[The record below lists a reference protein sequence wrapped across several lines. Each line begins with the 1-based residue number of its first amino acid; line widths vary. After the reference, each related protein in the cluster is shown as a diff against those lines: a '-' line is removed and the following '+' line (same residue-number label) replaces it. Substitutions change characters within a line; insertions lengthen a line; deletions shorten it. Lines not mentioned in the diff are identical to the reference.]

1 MRNSIH
7 QSKKIDFSN
16 NKLNILMVG
25 CFPPPIVGSSV
36 ANQFLF
42 DELIKKGYKI
52 EKVNLSMDNTFGS
65 YNSQGKLSIKK
76 ILFAPRILKNI
87 LNIIF
92 NRERRSIIYIVP
104 GQLANSYILKYFPF
118 MLAAHIRRIP
128 YVIHIHGGYFRTMY
142 NSTQGCKRKIIDWS
156 LRNVDGAIVL
166 GESLRYM
173 FDGLLPSEKVFVCEN
188 GVPDE
193 IFATKDEIKQKIEKH
208 KKDDMVRIIYLSN
221 LMKTKGILDLF
232 EAVKILKNKGIKV
245 HLDVAGAIE
254 SEISNEVS
262 EYLSELSDCVKYY
275 GVVKSEKKKQILLQN
290 YIFCLPTYYYFEGQP
305 MSILEAMACGCVI
318 VTTDHGGIK
327 DIVNETY
334 GIFVDKKTPT
344 SIAEGIEIANSTFS
358 EKSMEAWIE
367 ATEKYTLA
375 KFIECIEK
383 VVVLVCQRF

>member
-1 MRNSIH
+1 
-7 QSKKIDFSN
+7 
-16 NKLNILMVG
+16 
-25 CFPPPIVGSSV
+25 
-36 ANQFLF
+36 
-42 DELIKKGYKI
+42 
-52 EKVNLSMDNTFGS
+52 MDNTFGS
-65 YNSQGKLSIKK
+65 YNSQDKLSIKK

-128 YVIHIHGGYFRTMY
+128 YVIHIHGSYFRTMY
-142 NSTQGCKRKIIDWS
+142 NNTPEWKRKIIDWS

-166 GESLRYM
+166 GKSLRYM

-193 IFATKDEIKQKIEKH
+193 IFATKDEIKQKLEKYT
-208 KKDDMVRIIYLSN
+208 KDETMRIVYLSN

-290 YIFCLPTYYYFEGQP
+290 YIFCLPTYYYYYEGQP
-305 MSILEAMACGCVI
+305 LSILEAMACGCAI

-334 GIFVDKKTPT
+334 GIFVDKKNPT
-344 SIAEGIEIANSTFS
+344 SIAEGIEIANSKFS
-358 EKSMEAWIE
+358 EKSMEAWVE

-375 KFIECIEK
+375 KFLERVDEILLK
-383 VVVLVCQRF
+383 VVNKKLL